1 MQGQNI
7 QFSEKTPISNNL
19 MIMRILILYI
29 LFQFILNRSAFDEN
43 AKTIYKE
50 Y

>member
-1 MQGQNI
+1 
-7 QFSEKTPISNNL
+7 

-29 LFQFILNRSAFDEN
+29 LFQFMLNISAFDEN